1 MTRPED
7 DDRRTEEAWRSI
19 VDNYGER
26 PAVGED
32 APGAVE
38 LPEVPTAPPSR
49 GAEES
54 QERFVPPPPPPLPR
68 PRPRRALAW
77 AGVLG
82 APVLLLVLLVLAADL
97 PVGLDYALVAWFV
110 GGFGYLVATMPSGP
124 RDPWDDGSRV

>member
-1 MTRPED
+1 MTRPD
-7 DDRRTEEAWRSI
+7 DDERGTEEAWRSI

-26 PAVGED
+26 PAMPDD
-32 APGAVE
+32 APRAVE
-38 LPEVPTAPPSR
+38 VPEVAAPRPQI
-49 GAEES
+49 EES

-68 PRPRRALAW
+68 LRPRRALAW

-82 APVLLLVLLVLAADL
+82 APVLLLVLLVLAVDL
-97 PVGLDYALVAWFV
+97 PAAVGYALVAWFV